1 MKPEHAGM
9 AVIRNKKFYKNAPKD
24 QTLGAFF
31 TEVFMKRD
39 RRLFRR

>member
-24 QTLGAFF
+24 QTWGHFLQKF
-31 TEVFMKRD
+31 
-39 RRLFRR
+39 L